1 MKVGTTGLRAAV
13 AITLAVAAS
22 ACGQGGEKAATSDAA
37 LQASAVPP
45 EGCLLGANAAIGGP
59 IDLVDQTGSAVTQ
72 DNFHEAPTLIYF
84 GFTFCPDICPL
95 TLQKEKA
102 ALAKL
107 GQDGQ
112 VVQPVLITLDPERD
126 TPEKLSQYVSSS
138 AFPEGLLGL
147 TGTTEQIAAAAK
159 AFKVSYQ
166 KETDPKS
173 AIGYTIAHTSFVY
186 LMDENW
192 RLAAMYPST
201 LGPDAQAACLQAGL
215 KRDENPT

>member
-1 MKVGTTGLRAAV
+1 
-13 AITLAVAAS
+13 
-22 ACGQGGEKAATSDAA
+22 
-37 LQASAVPP
+37 
-45 EGCLLGANAAIGGP
+45 
-59 IDLVDQTGSAVTQ
+59 
-72 DNFHEAPTLIYF
+72 
-84 GFTFCPDICPL
+84 
-95 TLQKEKA
+95 
-102 ALAKL
+102 
-107 GQDGQ
+107 

>member
-1 MKVGTTGLRAAV
+1 MMKAGTIMVRGAATI
-13 AITLAVAAS
+13 ALALALS
-22 ACGQGGEKAATSDAA
+22 ACGQGGEKAGSQQATISAA
-37 LQASAVPP
+37 APP
-45 EGCLLGANAAIGGP
+45 PAGCLLGANEKIGGP
-59 IDLVDQTGSAVTQ
+59 IDLMDQTGSAVTQ

-84 GFTFCPDICPL
+84 GFTFCPDVCPL
-95 TLQKEKA
+95 ALQSEKA

-126 TPEKLSQYVSSS
+126 TPDKLAQYVSST

-147 TGTTEQIAAAAK
+147 TGTVDQIAGAAK

-166 KETDPKS
+166 KDTEDKS
-173 AIGYTIAHTSFVY
+173 NYSISHTSFFY

-201 LGPDAQAACLQAGL
+201 LSPVEQAACLQAGL
-215 KRDENPT
+215 KREENPT